1 MLESTAGAI
10 NDPTDLFN
18 LFVPASGGRQIPLSA
33 FVTLEEVGTAAE
45 LDRSGQ
51 RRAVEVQAAL
61 PAEMSLQEAIDG
73 IQAIAA
79 DTLPP
84 GIDLRFIGEAA
95 TLQDTSYEVAI
106 TFAIAVLVVLLVL
119 AAQFESFLSAMVI
132 LLTVPFGLAAAVFTL
147 KLSGGTI
154 NIYSQI
160 GLVMLVGLMAKNGIL
175 VVEFADQLRDR
186 GHSVGDAV
194 RQAARVRLRPVMMTM
209 LSTVLG
215 ALPLILATGA
225 GAEARMAIGWVVFGG
240 LGIATVFTLVLIPVI
255 YSLLAPL
262 APARAHAGVR
272 LDRELREAEGVDTTE
287 AAPLAKA
294 AE

>member
-1 MLESTAGAI
+1 
-10 NDPTDLFN
+10 
-18 LFVPASGGRQIPLSA
+18 
-33 FVTLEEVGTAAE
+33 

-51 RRAVEVQAAL
+51 KRAVEVEAAL
-61 PAEMSLQEAIDG
+61 PPEMSLQEAING
-73 IQAIAA
+73 IQAIAD

-84 GIDLRFIGEAA
+84 GIGLRFINEAA
-95 TLQDTSYEVAI
+95 TLQDTTNEVAV
-106 TFAIAVLVVLLVL
+106 TFAFAVLVVLLVL
-119 AAQFESFLSAMVI
+119 AAQFESVLSAMVI
-132 LLTVPFGLAAAVFTL
+132 ILTVPFGLAAAIFAL

-186 GHSVGDAV
+186 GMSIAQAI
-194 RQAARVRLRPVMMTM
+194 RQAATIRLRPVMMTM

-215 ALPLILATGA
+215 ALPLILSSGA
-225 GAEARMAIGWVVFGG
+225 GAEARAAIGWIVFGG

-262 APARAHAGVR
+262 SSSRAHAGVR
-272 LDRELREAEGVDTTE
+272 LDRELREAEHIETTE
-287 AAPLAKA
+287 MPEGDTRPQA